1 MVSRPELQR
10 IFRSPVVMVVVA
22 LAIRLEL
29 AVRVIK
35 ASECCELA
43 FPDGWP
49 WFYQRHPARSQTHVG
64 TLPGRKI

>member
-1 MVSRPELQR
+1 MVSRPELRR

-22 LAIRLEL
+22 LAIRLAL

-43 FPDGWP
+43 FPDG
-49 WFYQRHPARSQTHVG
+49 
-64 TLPGRKI
+64 